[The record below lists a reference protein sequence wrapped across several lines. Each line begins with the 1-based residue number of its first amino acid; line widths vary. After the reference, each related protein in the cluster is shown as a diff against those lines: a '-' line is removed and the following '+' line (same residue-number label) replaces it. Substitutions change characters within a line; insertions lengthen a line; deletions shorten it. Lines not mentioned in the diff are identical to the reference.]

1 MVQKKKLVQKSGS
14 KNSPKNS
21 PGVQESNGP
30 IHILT
35 LYLTVS
41 VACRLH
47 NRQFIEGKTK
57 DSEVISVAL
66 LEGNISERGEVSRFY
81 SVSE

>member
-1 MVQKKKLVQKSGS
+1 MVLKKIGPKKVVQKIAQ
-14 KNSPKNS
+14 KNSPR
-21 PGVQESNGP
+21 VQESNGP

-41 VACRLH
+41 VARRLH

-66 LEGNISERGEVSRFY
+66 LGGNISERGEVSRFY